1 MKHLIK
7 PCLDQTV
14 NPAID
19 RNDPQAAA
27 TAIELEF
34 PKTFSKKAWRVI
46 RYFEGAMYLY
56 AYKGKFVATDES
68 LELTE
73 YGDGLPETPYGA
85 PRFVCDTLNEL
96 EETLEGLADFY
107 DEDGGIPGWET
118 NPYLEKQKQIP
129 VGLFQSVMVKLV
141 DSNMFVGV
149 KTYDRTH
156 GSHGRFLISK
166 TTLQQL
172 LDAPIGESRYESDC
186 GDYVKITR
194 LKDVLHFSFTWLN
207 TYGDGS
213 VRGFRQDVTIPLLKV
228 ARSALDFS
236 EVQKHLYI
244 PRKPKAMIKA
254 SSDAAKVIREITN
267 KKELRRAFSKA
278 MRDCF
283 NWPGEKITLSKDGKH
298 SFYFT
303 TESGFP
309 KCGGLI
315 LHEGEHGCH
324 PYIYYSVHT

>member
-73 YGDGLPETPYGA
+73 YGDGTTEAPYGA

-107 DEDGGIPGWET
+107 DEDGSIPGWET
-118 NPYLEKQKQIP
+118 NPYPEKPKQIS
-129 VGLFQSVMVKLV
+129 VGLFPSVMVKLV
-141 DSNMFVGV
+141 DSNLFVGV
-149 KTYDRTH
+149 KTYDRAH

-194 LKDVLHFSFTWLN
+194 LKDTLLFSFAWLN
-207 TYGDGS
+207 TYGDGN

-236 EVQKHLYI
+236 EVQKHLYA
-244 PRKPKAMIKA
+244 PLKPKATIKA
-254 SSDAAKVIREITN
+254 SPDAAKVIREIANN
-267 KKELRRAFSKA
+267 KKLRRAFSKA

-283 NWPGEKITLSKDGKH
+283 NWPGDEITLYKD
-298 SFYFT
+298 SAYNFYFT
-303 TESGFP
+303 TKSGFP

-315 LHEGEHGCH
+315 LHPGTKDGHFS
-324 PYIYYSVHT
+324 IYYSVHT

>member
-1 MKHLIK
+1 MKHPIK

-56 AYKGKFVATDES
+56 SYKGKFVATDES

-73 YGDGLPETPYGA
+73 YGNGSHEHPYGA

-107 DEDGGIPGWET
+107 DEDGSIPGWEI
-118 NPYLEKQKQIP
+118 EKPQAPKLNQNA
-129 VGLFQSVMVKLV
+129 LFSSVMVRLV

-149 KTYDRTH
+149 KTYDRAH
-156 GSHGRFLISK
+156 GGHGRFLISK

-172 LDAPIGESRYESDC
+172 MDAPIGESRYESDC
-186 GDYVKITR
+186 GDYLKITR
-194 LKDVLHFSFTWLN
+194 LKDVLLFSFAWLN

-213 VRGFRQDVTIPLLKV
+213 VRGFRQDVTIPLRKV
-228 ARSALDFS
+228 TRTALDFS
-236 EVQKHLYI
+236 EVQKHLYT
-244 PRKPKAMIKA
+244 PSKPKATIKA
-254 SSDAAKVIREITN
+254 SPDAAKVIREIASN
-267 KKELRRAFSKA
+267 RKLRRAFSKA

-283 NWPGEKITLSKDGKH
+283 NWPGDEITLHKDSGYN
-298 SFYFT
+298 FYFT
-303 TESGFP
+303 TKSGYP

-315 LHEGEHGCH
+315 LHPGKTNGHSN
-324 PYIYYSVHT
+324 IYYSVHT